1 MAELFLELLSE
12 EIPAR
17 MQARAAEDL
26 KRLVC
31 DGLKK
36 EELEFGGAKAFVTPR
51 RLALVVDG
59 IPKAIPAISKE
70 RRGPRT
76 DAPEKA
82 VQGFLSSIGM
92 TLDQVEKRETPK
104 GEFYFA
110 VIGKKEQK
118 TEYVLK
124 DILGSTLNHFP
135 WPKSMKWAC
144 NDLLWVRPLH
154 NVLAIFRGKVI
165 PFSIGLKS
173 RNGKRAWGESEKNL
187 YESENPLTA
196 NNETMGHRFLSPKP
210 FKVKDFADYK
220 KKLKAAKVMLDPTE
234 RREYILAEAEKLAA
248 EEGLA
253 LKPDKGLLTEV
264 AGLVE
269 WPVALMGTID
279 AAFMDLP
286 SEVLTTAMRHHQK
299 YFALAD
305 KKGVLAPKFIVVA
318 NTEASDGGKAII
330 AGNEHVL
337 RARLADAAFFW
348 RQDRKSTL
356 ESRLPALKDRVFHA
370 KLGSDFEKVERIGK
384 LAANLG
390 QLIAGA
396 EPAPVKRAALLCK
409 ADLSTEMVG
418 EFPELQGIIGRYY
431 AAADGEKA
439 EVAAAIGEHYSP
451 LGPDDACPTA
461 PVSVA
466 VALADKIDTLAGFFG
481 IDEKPTGSKDPYAL
495 RRAALG
501 VIRLII
507 ENNLRIPLL
516 DIFDKADFAYAKTS
530 HAPEVNLQSRGLLAF
545 FAERLKV
552 HLREKGVCHD
562 HIDAVFALDG
572 EDDLVRL
579 LARVAAL
586 GRFLDSDDGAN
597 LLTAYKRAANILRIE
612 EKKDATSYRGEPEGG
627 LFQQAEESNLHKKLD
642 YAMPRI
648 AGALKDEKFAV
659 AMAELARLRQSVD
672 FFFDKVTVN
681 CNDGKLRENRLK
693 LLSGIRSTME
703 QVADFNKIQGG
714 EK

>member
-1 MAELFLELLSE
+1 MMAELLLELLSE

-17 MQARAAEDL
+17 MQTRAAEDL

-36 EELEFGGAKAFVTPR
+36 AGLSYDSAEAYVTPR
-51 RLALVVDG
+51 RLALVADG
-59 IPKAIPAISKE
+59 IPEATPDISEE

-82 VQGFLSSIGM
+82 LNGFLGSIGM

-110 VIGKKEQK
+110 KIERKGNPTIGAIM
-118 TEYVLK
+118 
-124 DILGSTLNHFP
+124 DILGPAIWSFP
-135 WPKSMKWAC
+135 WPKSMRWA
-144 NDLLWVRPLH
+144 DSRASWVRPLH
-154 NVLAIFRGKVI
+154 GILLLFNGQLVQGRIGFEG
-165 PFSIGLKS
+165 SIEFLF
-173 RNGKRAWGESEKNL
+173 
-187 YESENPLTA
+187 T
-196 NNETMGHRFLSPKP
+196 NETRGHRFLAPKP
-210 FKVKDFADYK
+210 FKVKDFANYK
-220 KKLKAAKVMLDPTE
+220 NKLKAAKVMLDQDE
-234 RREYILAEAEKLAA
+234 RREHIWAEAEKLAA
-248 EEGLA
+248 KEGLT
-253 LKPDKGLLTEV
+253 LKPDKGLLAEV
-264 AGLVE
+264 TGLVE
-269 WPVALMGTID
+269 WPVVLIGKID
-279 AAFMDLP
+279 KAFMGLP
-286 SEVLTTAMRHHQK
+286 SEVLSTAMRHHQK
-299 YFALAD
+299 YFALED
-305 KKGVLAPKFIVVA
+305 KKGELAPRFVVVA
-318 NTEASDGGKAII
+318 NTEAGDGGKAIV
-330 AGNEHVL
+330 AGNERVL
-337 RARLADAAFFW
+337 RARLADAEFFW
-348 RQDRKSTL
+348 RQDRKATL
-356 ESRLPALKDRVFHA
+356 ESRLPALRDRVFHA

-384 LAANLG
+384 LAADLS

-396 EPAPVKRAALLCK
+396 EQALVGRAALLCK

-418 EFPELQGIIGRYY
+418 EFPELQGIMGRYY

-439 EVAAAIGEHYSP
+439 EVAAAVAEHYSP
-451 LGPDDACPTA
+451 QGPNDTCPTA

-466 VALADKIDTLAGFFG
+466 VSLADKIDTLVGFFG

-507 ENNLRIPLL
+507 ENNLRLPLI

-530 HAPEVNLQSRGLLAF
+530 HAPEVNLQSRRLLFF

-552 HLREKGVCHD
+552 HLREKGVRHD

-579 LARVAAL
+579 LARVEAL

-612 EKKDATSYRGEPEGG
+612 EKKDAKSYRGEPDAG
-627 LFQQAEESNLHKKLD
+627 LFQQAEESSLHGKLGR
-642 YAMPRI
+642 AMPRI
-648 AGALKDEKFAV
+648 AGALKDEKFAA
-659 AMAELARLRQSVD
+659 AMTELSRLRQPVD
-672 FFFDKVTVN
+672 TFFDKVTVN
-681 CNDGKLRENRLK
+681 CGDEKLRENRLK
-693 LLSGIRSTME
+693 LLSRIRATME
-703 QVADFNKIQGG
+703 QVADFNKIEGG